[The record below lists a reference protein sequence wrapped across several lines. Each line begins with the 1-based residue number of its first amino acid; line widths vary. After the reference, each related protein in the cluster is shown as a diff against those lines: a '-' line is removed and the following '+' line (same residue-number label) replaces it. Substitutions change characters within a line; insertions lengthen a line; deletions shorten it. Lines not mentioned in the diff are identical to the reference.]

1 MDSTALSITYLGPV
15 QWYQKLHR
23 SEKVFIDCHEHF
35 VKQTYRNRCHIATSH
50 GVQALTIPVVHDSAE
65 DIRDIRLSDHGH
77 WRHLHWQALQS
88 AYGESPFFE
97 YYADDLRPFYE
108 KRWTYLYD
116 FDMELTHLLCSL
128 LDIRPRLEEAPRYLT
143 PEDWAD
149 QDVTDLRQ
157 AIRPKNPPADPA
169 FQARPYYQL
178 YRDRCGFREN
188 LSIVDLLF
196 NEGNESI
203 FFL

>member
-108 KRWTYLYD
+108 KR
-116 FDMELTHLLCSL
+116 L
-128 LDIRPRLEEAPRYLT
+128 LDLRPRLEEAPRYLT
-143 PEDWAD
+143 PEEWAA
-149 QDVTDLRQ
+149 QGVADLRQ
-157 AIRPKNPPADPA
+157 DIRPKNPPADPS
-169 FQARPYYQL
+169 FQVLPYYQL

-203 FFL
+203 FYL